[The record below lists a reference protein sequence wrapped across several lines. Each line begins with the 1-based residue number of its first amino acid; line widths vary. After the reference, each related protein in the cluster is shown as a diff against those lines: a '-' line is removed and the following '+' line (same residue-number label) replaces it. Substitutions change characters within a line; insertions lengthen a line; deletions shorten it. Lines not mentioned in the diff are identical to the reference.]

1 MDIIIRVILI
11 YLFLMVLLRASG
23 RRALSE
29 LTGFDLILLLIVAE
43 VTDSTLLGHY
53 SFVQSILTITALF
66 TIDIGFSFL
75 KQKYQRFNDW
85 TDGTPVIIVKDGQM
99 LPERMKHL
107 RIDEDEILQAA
118 RQSHGLTKLDQIRY
132 AVAEAS
138 GAISI
143 IPRP

>member
-43 VTDSTLLGHY
+43 VTDSALLGHY
-53 SFVQSILTITALF
+53 SFVQAILTITALF

-75 KQKYQRFNDW
+75 KQRYQSFNDW
-85 TDGTPVIIVKDGQM
+85 TEGTPVIIVKDGQ
-99 LPERMKHL
+99 LLLDRMKDL
-107 RIDEDEILQAA
+107 RIDEKEVLQAA
-118 RQSHGLTKLDQIRY
+118 RQSHGLTHLEQVRY

-143 IPRP
+143 IPRS

>member
-29 LTGFDLILLLIVAE
+29 LTGFDLVLLLIAAE
-43 VTDSTLLGHY
+43 VTDSALLGHY
-53 SFVQSILTITALF
+53 SFVQSILTITTLF

-75 KQKYQRFNDW
+75 KQKYQHVNDW
-85 TDGTPVIIVKDGQM
+85 TDGTPIIIVKDGQ
-99 LPERMKHL
+99 LLSESMKHL
-107 RIDEDEILQAA
+107 RIDEAEILQAA
-118 RQSHGLTKLDQIRY
+118 RQSHGLTHLDEVRY

-143 IPRP
+143 IPRS

>member
-1 MDIIIRVILI
+1 MDIIIRVFLI

-29 LTGFDLILLLIVAE
+29 LTGFDLILLLIAAE
-43 VTDSTLLGHY
+43 VTDSALLGHY
-53 SFVQSILTITALF
+53 SFVQAILTITALF

-75 KQKYQRFNDW
+75 KQKYQRVNDW

-107 RIDEDEILQAA
+107 RIDQDEILQAA
-118 RQSHGLTKLDQIRY
+118 RQSHGLTKLDQVRY